1 MAFVL
6 RLSPKLFM
14 DSFWR
19 LLCIDS
25 IEPAKNYV
33 LFVNWLCKHQSSLSS
48 EVIKAY
54 LLCSR
59 SAIMAVLLS
68 SVENVALFMSADR
81 IVV

>member
-1 MAFVL
+1 MSGFCIAAF
-6 RLSPKLFM
+6 SKAFYGQ
-14 DSFWR
+14 SF
-19 LLCIDS
+19 LCIDS

-33 LFVNWLCKHQSSLSS
+33 LFVNWLCKHQSSLLS

-59 SAIMAVLLS
+59 STIMAVLLS
-68 SVENVALFMSADR
+68 TVENVALFTSADR